1 MRNRQHPTRERL
13 VEVVVEILND
23 KAPEAI
29 TVDEVLTT
37 SGISKGSLYHHFVDF
52 HDLIDVALAQK
63 FAAYVDVGIEQIVN
77 LIHAVKTEEE
87 FWAGIDEVTR
97 ISQAAENR
105 DNRFNRIQILA
116 RAARS
121 DVFRELLGVQQAR
134 LTSAYTD
141 LIREGQIRRWLSNQ
155 FDAQAAAVLIQAYTL
170 GRTIDDITDPHVDP
184 DKWIDLIN
192 RLVRK
197 TLGADELS

>member
-13 VEVVVEILND
+13 IEVVVELLAT
-23 KAPEAI
+23 KAPEDI
-29 TVDEVLTT
+29 TVDEVLGVP
-37 SGISKGSLYHHFVDF
+37 GISKGSLYHHFVDF
-52 HDLIDVALAQK
+52 HDLVDVALAER
-63 FAAYVDVGIEQIVN
+63 FAAYVDVGIEQIVA
-77 LIHAVKTEEE
+77 LIHSVKSEKE
-87 FWAGIDEVTR
+87 FWAGIDAITR
-97 ISQAAENR
+97 ESQAVTNR
-105 DNRFNRIQILA
+105 PNRLNRLQILA

-121 DVFRELLGVQQAR
+121 ESFRELLGVQQAR

-170 GRTIDDITDPHVDP
+170 GRTIDDITQPNMDPE
-184 DKWIDLIN
+184 KWILLIN
-192 RLVRK
+192 RLVHR

>member
-13 VEVVVEILND
+13 IEVVVDLLND
-23 KAPEAI
+23 KAPEDI

-63 FAAYVDVGIEQIVN
+63 FAAYVDVGIEQIVT
-77 LIHAVKTEEE
+77 LLHSVKSEED
-87 FWAGIDEVTR
+87 FWAGIDSVTR
-97 ISQAAENR
+97 ATQAVENR
-105 DNRFNRIQILA
+105 PNRFNRIQILA

-121 DVFRELLGVQQAR
+121 EAFRELLGVQQAR

-170 GRTIDDITDPHVDP
+170 GRTIDDITDPRVDP
-184 DKWIDLIN
+184 DKWIELIN